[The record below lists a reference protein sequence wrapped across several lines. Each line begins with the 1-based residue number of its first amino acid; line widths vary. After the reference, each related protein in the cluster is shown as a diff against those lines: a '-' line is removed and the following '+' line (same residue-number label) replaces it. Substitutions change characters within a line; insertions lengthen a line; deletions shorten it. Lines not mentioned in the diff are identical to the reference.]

1 MKILFVLPVKG
12 GGGGAHSVAQEVN
25 ELIRLGVDVEIAV
38 NEKNAA
44 LFATTYADMPNVSG
58 AVISY
63 ESADT
68 LSKLFKNV
76 NIVVCTIFTSVELV
90 EGALKKCSGDAPKV
104 AYYIQDYEPL
114 FVPMDDPLREV
125 AYESYTKL
133 PNSLLFAKTDWIRE
147 IVTRNHGVSVS
158 KVEPSI
164 DTEVY
169 FPNINRKKGRVSI
182 SAMVRPSTPR
192 RAPHRTMSV
201 LKEISSLW
209 GDEVRINIFGCD
221 DDEIVQ
227 HQLASDFQFS
237 NHGVLS
243 RKQVGTLFRNTDVFL
258 DLSDYQAFGRSGL
271 ESMACGCVAVVP
283 VFGGADEYA
292 IDKVNSRVVDT
303 RSKGSIISAISWYME
318 MSEPARKRLH
328 LRALNTSKRY
338 SVRRTALSELELF
351 EMCLAA

>member
-1 MKILFVLPVKG
+1 MMKILFVLPVKG

-44 LFATTYADMPNVSG
+44 LFSTTYADMPNVSG
-58 AVISY
+58 AVRSY
-63 ESADT
+63 ENST
-68 LSKLFKNV
+68 SLSKLFNDV
-76 NIVVCTIFTSVELV
+76 NIVVCTIFTSVKLV
-90 EGALKKCSGDAPKV
+90 DDALKECSGDAPKV

-114 FVPMDDPLREV
+114 FVPIDDPLREL
-125 AYESYTKL
+125 AYESYTKI
-133 PNSLLFAKTDWIRE
+133 PNALLFAKTDWIRE

-164 DTEVY
+164 DNEVY
-169 FPNINRKKGRVSI
+169 FPNINRKEGKVNI
-182 SAMVRPSTPR
+182 CAMVRPSTPR

-221 DDEIVQ
+221 NDEIVQ
-227 HQLASDFQFS
+227 HQLVSDFKYT

-243 RKQVGTLFRNTDVFL
+243 RWQVGTLFRNTDVFL

-283 VFGGADEYA
+283 AFGGTDEYA

-303 RSKGSIISAISWYME
+303 RSNGSIISAISWYME
-318 MSEPARKRLH
+318 MSEAARKK
-328 LRALNTSKRY
+328 LRMRAGG
-338 SVRRTALSELELF
+338 RTLVE
-351 EMCLAA
+351 